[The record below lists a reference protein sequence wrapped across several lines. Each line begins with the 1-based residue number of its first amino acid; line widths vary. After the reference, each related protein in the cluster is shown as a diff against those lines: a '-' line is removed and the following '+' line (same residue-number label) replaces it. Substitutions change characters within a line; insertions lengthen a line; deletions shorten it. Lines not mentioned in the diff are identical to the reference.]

1 MENVCFCSLLYS
13 ENCVFCRIT
22 AHRTIHCS
30 IMFLI
35 HFMMFMTLSS
45 QLLFVKLIKYAA
57 WCNLWPFMKVWDQPL
72 RITLYLASLNFFIWL
87 GLSWFL
93 RRRNHLWICLSEN
106 PVFLPKLSTSPCRV
120 TENTKGQLMVKY
132 ELWSI
137 CTHKRLS
144 ENWNAACIYSFN
156 RCINPKQLAMQ
167 MRKHSKE
174 KITLLGQCKICW
186 FVPVWDFY
194 LWFWSTIPAQSC
206 APPSLWLSPLRP
218 KLQPDERPQ
227 S

>member
-57 WCNLWPFMKVWDQPL
+57 WCNLWPFINV
-72 RITLYLASLNFFIWL
+72 RIALYLASLNFFIWL

-120 TENTKGQLMVKY
+120 KNREHEGSVNGETQVVIDLLITSRLKKFSAENVCVHIQDLAKTEMLHAFINLTDA
-132 ELWSI
+132 SI
-137 CTHKRLS
+137 QSSL
-144 ENWNAACIYSFN
+144 
-156 RCINPKQLAMQ
+156 
-167 MRKHSKE
+167 
-174 KITLLGQCKICW
+174 QCKWGNIQKKKILC
-186 FVPVWDFY
+186 
-194 LWFWSTIPAQSC
+194 
-206 APPSLWLSPLRP
+206 
-218 KLQPDERPQ
+218 
-227 S
+227 